1 MNSRGIDRFWCLYSG
16 LPPEARAVARAAFG
30 RFRENPAHPNL
41 HLERLRSD
49 PRAWSV
55 RVSRDYRAVALHR
68 GDDWIWIW
76 IGSRRD
82 FDREFPA

>member
-1 MNSRGIDRFWCLYSG
+1 MSSRGTERFWRLYG
-16 LPPEARAVARAAFG
+16 ALPLDVKATARAAFG

-55 RVSRDYRAVALHR
+55 RVSRDCRAVALRH
-68 GDDWIWIW
+68 GDDWVWIW
-76 IGSRRD
+76 IGSHEN
-82 FDREFPA
+82 FDREFPV